1 VAIGRG
7 IAGRSAKKWR
17 AALASRGGQARIQAV
32 AELQEH
38 CVNKIVLIALCVGL
52 VACTNSKKEKEGTE
66 PVAAAPTPGP
76 APSAGVT
83 GSGQAAAPAG
93 ISAAEAAR
101 PASGGATIPTPDACA
116 TPSKLSCAAGQ
127 VDGCTGGLTSVHACV
142 PSDAKPGAPCAQG
155 PALTCPSDLI
165 DACTFAP
172 PYASNHVCV
181 VVAKPAP

>member
-1 VAIGRG
+1 VARWPG
-7 IAGRSAKKWR
+7 IAGWT
-17 AALASRGGQARIQAV
+17 GQNPAV

-38 CVNKIVLIALCVGL
+38 CVNKIFLIALCVGL
-52 VACTNSKKEKEGTE
+52 VACTNRKKDEEGKE
-66 PVAAAPTPGP
+66 PVQTAPTPGAT
-76 APSAGVT
+76 APSAG
-83 GSGQAAAPAG
+83 GSGAASGAPGSAGQAAAPAG
-93 ISAAEAAR
+93 TSAAEAAR

-142 PSDAKPGAPCAQG
+142 PSDAKAGAPCAQG
-155 PALTCPSDLI
+155 PGLTCPNDLI